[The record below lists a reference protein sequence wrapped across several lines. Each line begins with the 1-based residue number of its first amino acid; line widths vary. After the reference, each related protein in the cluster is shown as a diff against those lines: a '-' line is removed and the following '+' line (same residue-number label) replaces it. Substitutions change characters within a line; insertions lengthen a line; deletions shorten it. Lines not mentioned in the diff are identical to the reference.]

1 MKTPLILLCLVSTL
15 SSAFAGES
23 GLLHIF
29 QPLEGFEAGEPII
42 APVTCYAHNTHTG
55 WYLAIRYITLKYV
68 PPSLDGALVGDINL
82 ASLSGLSLWAGDG
95 EDGRTK
101 ITLDLTS
108 LKPAHGYTEAQIVA
122 ATLECLRRV
131 AGEKL
136 ISTPIEPKYRPSG
149 QEDIKQ
155 LVSTF
160 LKHPKDKE
168 FHLP

>member
-1 MKTPLILLCLVSTL
+1 VKLSLTFLCLL
-15 SSAFAGES
+15 SAFASSFAGES
-23 GLLHIF
+23 GLIQTF
-29 QPLEGFEAGEPII
+29 QPLEGFEAGEPVVT
-42 APVTCYAHNTHTG
+42 AVTCYAHNTHVG
-55 WYLAIRYITLKYV
+55 WHQAIRYITSKYI

>member
-15 SSAFAGES
+15 TSVFAGES
-23 GLLHIF
+23 GLLRIF
-29 QPLEGFEAGEPII
+29 QPLEGFGAGEPII
-42 APVTCYAHNTHTG
+42 APVTCYAHNTHSG

-68 PPSLDGALVGDINL
+68 PPSLDDPPVGDINL

-95 EDGRTK
+95 DDGRTK
-101 ITLDLTS
+101 ITFDLTS
-108 LKPAHGYTEAQIVA
+108 LKPVHGHTEIQIVV

-136 ISTPIEPKYRPSG
+136 ASTSIETKYRPSG

-155 LVSTF
+155 LVSKF
-160 LKHPKDKE
+160 MKHPKDKE

>member
-15 SSAFAGES
+15 RSVFAGES
-23 GLLHIF
+23 GLLDIF
-29 QPLEGFEAGEPII
+29 QPLEGFEAGRPII

-55 WYLAIRYITLKYV
+55 WYLAVRCITLKYV
-68 PPSLDGALVGDINL
+68 PPSLGDAPVGDINL
-82 ASLSGLSLWAGDG
+82 ASLSGLSIWAGEG
-95 EDGRTK
+95 EDRRTK
-101 ITLDLTS
+101 ITLDFTS
-108 LKPAHGYTEAQIVA
+108 LKPAHGYTETEIVA

-136 ISTPIEPKYRPSG
+136 ASTPIETKYRPSG

-155 LVSTF
+155 LMSAF
-160 LKHPKDKE
+160 IKHPKDKE